1 MQPNISRRDLL
12 KAGGALVVSFTF
24 DAVIPR
30 WARAQTQPD
39 GKPLDPSDVDS
50 FLAIHRDG
58 TVTVYSGK
66 VDVGTGLRVAVAQM
80 AAEELGVAADRITVI
95 DGDTGVCPDQGGT
108 GGSTGLTRGGAE
120 VRQAA
125 ATARRALLNLGAE
138 RLNRRA
144 NELTIADGVVKPAAG
159 GNGVGIGALVGD
171 RRLSLKVDPKIP
183 LQQPSSFTSIGKPL
197 PRPDIPAKCT
207 GRHTY
212 VHDMTVP
219 GMLHARVI
227 RPASIGANLLA
238 VDESS
243 IREIPNVRVV
253 RIKDFLAVVS
263 NDEWA
268 AVRAARELKATWSES
283 ATLPGSDGLDRWTR
297 DAEPTRAE
305 GAVIYARNDAPAP
318 SGTAARMA
326 TAAKKYSATY
336 FWPYQSH
343 ASLGPSCA
351 LADIKGDGGTVWS
364 SSQGTHGVRQNLSK
378 VFGLTA
384 GKLRVVFLDGSGSYG
399 TNGGDHAAADA
410 VLLSKHLGQP
420 VRVQWSR
427 EDETGWD
434 PKGPQQLLEV
444 QAELDAGGRI
454 VAWETQMWLSFNTP
468 GTRALLAADAAGLPQ
483 DHGQG
488 AGAITQNTEPPY
500 AADTGHVVVHWL
512 KDAPLQLSN
521 LRAPGK
527 IANVFAVESF
537 TDELAFALRADPV
550 EFRLSR
556 LWDPRIQPP
565 DEDEVRRHVAR
576 AAETIK
582 RAADAF
588 GWKPRPSP
596 NPQARRGN
604 LLAGRGFAYMRYK
617 QAENYI
623 AMAMDVTVDPATGR
637 IAIVRVVCAHDCGL
651 VVNPDALKNQIEG
664 CIVQTISRTL
674 HEEVTFDRSRV
685 TSVDWASYPI
695 LRFPEAPQIDVMLI
709 DRPDQPLLGAG
720 EAATTPVAAAIANA
734 VFDATGARLR
744 TVPFTP
750 ERVKAALAS
759 RSTSDGV

>member
-1 MQPNISRRDLL
+1 MNIHLSRRDLL

-24 DAVIPR
+24 DAAIPR
-30 WARAQTQPD
+30 WARAQTQSQD
-39 GKPLDPSDVDS
+39 KPLDPSDVDS
-50 FLAIHRDG
+50 FLAIHPDG
-58 TVTVYSGK
+58 TVTVYTGK
-66 VDVGTGLRVAVAQM
+66 VDVGTGLRIAVAQM
-80 AAEELGVAADRITVI
+80 AAEELGVAADRIAVVH
-95 DGDTGVCPDQGGT
+95 GDTGVCPDQGGT

-125 ATARRALLNLGAE
+125 ASARQALLKLGAE
-138 RLNRRA
+138 RLNRPA
-144 NELTIADGVVKPAAG
+144 IELTIADGVVRPAAG

-171 RRLSLKVDPKIP
+171 RRMSLKVDPHIA
-183 LQQPSSFTSIGKPL
+183 LQRPSAFTSIGKPL

-263 NDEWA
+263 SDEWA

-297 DAEPTRAE
+297 NAEQMNAE
-305 GAVIYARNDAPAP
+305 GAVIYGRGNP
-318 SGTAARMA
+318 SAAMA
-326 TAAKKYSATY
+326 SAAKKYSATY

-351 LADIKGDGGTVWS
+351 LADIKGDGGTIWS
-364 SSQGTHGVRQNLSK
+364 SSQGTHGMRQNFSK
-378 VFGLTA
+378 VFGLSPS
-384 GKLRVVFLDGSGSYG
+384 KLRVVFLDGSGSYG

-434 PKGPQQLLEV
+434 PKGPQQLLEI
-444 QAELDAGGRI
+444 QAGLDAAGRI
-454 VAWETQMWLSFNTP
+454 VAWETEVWLSYNTP
-468 GTRALLAADAAGLPQ
+468 GTRALLAADAAGIPQ

-500 AADTGHVVVHWL
+500 AADTGRVVVHWL
-512 KDAPLQLSN
+512 KEAPLQLSN

-537 TDELAFALRADPV
+537 TDELAFALRTDPV

-556 LWDPRIQPP
+556 LTDPRVQPP
-565 DEDEVRRHVAR
+565 DEDALRRHIAR
-576 AAETIK
+576 ARETIT

-588 GWKPRPSP
+588 GWKPRPSR
-596 NPQARRGN
+596 NPEARRGS

-637 IAIVRVVCAHDCGL
+637 VAVARVVCAHDCGL

-685 TSVDWASYPI
+685 RSVDWASYPI
-695 LRFPEAPQIDVMLI
+695 LRFPEAPQIDVVLI

-750 ERVKAALAS
+750 ERVKAALTAAHDQ
-759 RSTSDGV
+759 TAV